1 MTGRARSRRRVILG
15 TIIATLAFAASGV
28 SASSA
33 AASSCTG
40 TPHDAQSD
48 TETPHEIDVTCDTAI
63 VNGSITVR
71 VNRGGDVAAQPTI
84 VNGSGSLSCTGQQQ
98 APGSQFQLVISC
110 TGSMTAAATAQ
121 ILASYGPNPCSSPA
135 FSGDLSVAFGD
146 GTTFGPTPLGAYDCS
161 NGPPGGG
168 GSPTPGHDFDPGGV
182 FLGFPKK
189 PPAKASV
196 AKART
201 GLKFVAKLGV
211 KGKVKV
217 TIEVKGKSVGA
228 TRKST
233 GGGATKLTARL
244 SSSGARKLAGHG
256 TRAKIHVHVVPD
268 ASEGLNSTGEK
279 YFKLKLT
286 G

>member
-1 MTGRARSRRRVILG
+1 VILG
-15 TIIATLAFAASGV
+15 TIVATLAFAASGV

-40 TPHDAQSD
+40 TPHNAASD
-48 TETPHEIDVTCDTAI
+48 TETHPHEIDVSCDTAI
-63 VNGSITVR
+63 VNGSITIR
-71 VNRGGDVAAQPTI
+71 VNRGGDVAAQPAI

-98 APGSQFQLVISC
+98 APGSQFQVVITC
-110 TGSMTAAATAQ
+110 TGSMTASATAQ

-146 GTTFGPTPLGAYDCS
+146 GTTFGPTPLAAYDCS
-161 NGPPGGG
+161 GGGPGGGGGG

-182 FLGFPKK
+182 FVGFPKK

-217 TIEVKGKSVGA
+217 TIEVKGKAVGA

-233 GGGATKLTARL
+233 SGGMTKLTARL
-244 SSSGARKLAGHG
+244 SSSAARKLAGHG

-268 ASEGLNSTGEK
+268 PSEGFSTPGEK